1 MSGGGREAALDEWV
15 HPLIV
20 IRQRRQASR
29 AFVMRYVRQMNFP
42 VSSATFH
49 EGDREDEVRE
59 TASTR
64 LRGMRLD
71 SRITEIEAGG
81 VERGRCGSHPR
92 TTSKCLVPMRLKGS
106 MT

>member
-1 MSGGGREAALDEWV
+1 MGASADSDKAKAAGE
-15 HPLIV
+15 P
-20 IRQRRQASR
+20 
-29 AFVMRYVRQMNFP
+29 FVMRYVRQMNFP

-71 SRITEIEAGG
+71 SRITELEAGG

>member
-49 EGDREDEVRE
+49 EGDV
-59 TASTR
+59 
-64 LRGMRLD
+64 
-71 SRITEIEAGG
+71 
-81 VERGRCGSHPR
+81 
-92 TTSKCLVPMRLKGS
+92 
-106 MT
+106 

>member
-1 MSGGGREAALDEWV
+1 MGASADSDKAEAAGEL
-15 HPLIV
+15 
-20 IRQRRQASR
+20 
-29 AFVMRYVRQMNFP
+29 FVMRYVRQMNFP

-81 VERGRCGSHPR
+81 VERGR
-92 TTSKCLVPMRLKGS
+92 
-106 MT
+106 

>member
-1 MSGGGREAALDEWV
+1 MRGRRETALDEWV

-29 AFVMRYVRQMNFP
+29 SFVMRYVRQMNFP

-71 SRITEIEAGG
+71 YSRITE
-81 VERGRCGSHPR
+81 VERGRLGEAW
-92 TTSKCLVPMRLKGS
+92 
-106 MT
+106 